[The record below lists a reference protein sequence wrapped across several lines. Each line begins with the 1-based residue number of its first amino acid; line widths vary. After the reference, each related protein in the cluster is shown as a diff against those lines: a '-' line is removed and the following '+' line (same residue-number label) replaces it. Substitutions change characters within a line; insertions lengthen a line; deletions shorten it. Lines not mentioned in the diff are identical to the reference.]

1 LWAEEKKVEINPNF
15 GFEVDAWIAGFQVK
29 VWIYSKFGFRKKFK
43 LQDFFR
49 RTRATYLVQHDVR
62 IEVVARLLGHA
73 NIATTEAHY
82 AKISPE
88 VIRKA
93 MESTEPE
100 GKSKEEPLWATDED
114 ELKHLY
120 GIR

>member
-1 LWAEEKKVEINPNF
+1 M
-15 GFEVDAWIAGFQVK
+15 
-29 VWIYSKFGFRKKFK
+29 
-43 LQDFFR
+43 
-49 RTRATYLVQHDVR
+49 QHDVR

-82 AKISPE
+82 AKISTE

-93 MESTEPE
+93 MESTEPKS
-100 GKSKEEPLWATDED
+100 GSKEEPLWTTEED